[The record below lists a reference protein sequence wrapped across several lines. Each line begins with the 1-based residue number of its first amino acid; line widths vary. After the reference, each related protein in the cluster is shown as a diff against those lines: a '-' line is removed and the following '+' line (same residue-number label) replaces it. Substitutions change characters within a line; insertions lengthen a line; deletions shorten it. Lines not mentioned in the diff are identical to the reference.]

1 MEQSGINMYQ
11 YGGVMKKAGKI
22 ALNYL
27 TLTAAAFIYAVAI
40 SLFLDPNDI
49 AAGGVTGISILI
61 SRFVPIP
68 TGTLVL
74 MFNIPIVALGLWKF
88 GLRFIF
94 STMYTVV
101 FITLFMNALA
111 PFGAVTDDLLIAAVL
126 GGALAGT
133 SLALAFKA
141 GGTTGGVDIIIKVMR
156 AKWRHI
162 KTNVLFL
169 LLDSVVIIASW
180 IVFRDLTVAF
190 YAGVVVVIDSIVMD
204 KWLYG
209 SDEAKL
215 FFIVSSEPAKV
226 KQRIMG
232 DLSITTTIIPATGA
246 YTNEHRE
253 MLMVVTRKQIAP
265 KLEEIVKDEDSGAF
279 MIVASAS
286 EIYGE
291 GYKDIRRA
299 DGLL

>member
-1 MEQSGINMYQ
+1 M
-11 YGGVMKKAGKI
+11 GKLRKTI
-22 ALNYL
+22 ITYL
-27 TLTAAAFIYAVAI
+27 ILTAAAFIYAVSI

-49 AAGGVTGISILI
+49 ATGGVTGMSILI
-61 SRFVPIP
+61 SRFVPLP
-68 TGTLVL
+68 TGTIVL
-74 MFNIPIVALGLWKF
+74 LLNIPIVALGLWKF

-94 STMYTVV
+94 STMYTLV
-101 FITLFMNALA
+101 FITVFINMLA
-111 PFGAVTDDLLIAAVL
+111 PFGAVTDDLLIAAVI
-126 GGALAGT
+126 GGALTG
-133 SLALAFKA
+133 LAIAIVFRA

-156 AKWRHI
+156 TKLGHI

-169 LLDSVVIIASW
+169 IFDSIVITASLF
-180 IVFRDLTVAF
+180 VFRDLTVAF
-190 YAGVVVVIDSIVMD
+190 YAGIVVVTDSIVMD
-204 KWLYG
+204 KCLYG

-232 DLSITTTIIPATGA
+232 ELSITTTIIPATGA
-246 YTNEHRE
+246 YTNEHKE

-291 GYKDIRRA
+291 GYKDIRRERI
-299 DGLL
+299 